1 MADVKDVLSA
11 FSEEIRLRM
20 AILLWDSTL
29 CVNCLVQIL
38 NLPQSTVSRHLSLL
52 RKSGILRATRDRS
65 NCYYTVERK
74 DPLGLL
80 KQRLINAYYLTLKE
94 IEPFMADSRRL
105 EKIKKECNADCKV
118 HIKKRGG
125 RKNEKV

>member
-1 MADVKDVLSA
+1 MG
-11 FSEEIRLRM
+11 FYPLRKLPCTD
-20 AILLWDSTL
+20 IESPP
-29 CVNCLVQIL
+29 VNRI
-38 NLPQSTVSRHLSLL
+38 PPSKPL
-52 RKSGILRATRDRS
+52 RKSGILRATRDHS